1 MHTCSNV
8 VLLSVRRV
16 TAVGLAVC
24 VSVGCS
30 SAVGGARLEATA
42 GAGFAGLHV
51 DEQLE
56 SPLLLPCNTPCAQ
69 TASDTSVLLRTN
81 TRFAW
86 KPAISTGL
94 ALHVPL
100 SSTSSFAWGIGGHM
114 VFIPNSE
121 GQTTPFPAATVH
133 FGDGRGEVFFGA
145 IFLRDDAVQ
154 FPNGLDTITVRRT
167 ASVAAPNFVLR
178 NAGTRRLSNFYAGLQ
193 LNGSR
198 QSESEALAAAGKP
211 PASVKDVKL
220 VPETIAAKVG
230 DSKQIL
236 YVLVDAGGSPVAA
249 AVRTTWTS
257 QQPEVATVSA
267 TGLVSAKS
275 KGTTNII
282 VQVGEIVKVV
292 PVTISD
298 N

>member
-1 MHTCSNV
+1 MHARGS
-8 VLLSVRRV
+8 VLQLCAQRLTTISVALV
-16 TAVGLAVC
+16 ASIGCHAF
-24 VSVGCS
+24 VS
-30 SAVGGARLEATA
+30 GARLEGTA

-56 SPLLLPCNTPCAQ
+56 SPLLLPCKTPCAQ

-81 TRFAW
+81 SRFTW

-94 ALHVPL
+94 ALHVPV
-100 SSTSSFAWGIGGHM
+100 SATSLFAWGIGGHM

-145 IFLRDDAVQ
+145 IFLRDDLVQ
-154 FPNGLDTITVRRT
+154 FPNGLDTVTVRKT

-198 QSESEALAAAGKP
+198 QSESDALTAARKLP
-211 PASVKDVKL
+211 ENVKDVKL
-220 VPETIAAKVG
+220 VPETIAARVG

-236 YVLVDAGGSPVAA
+236 FVLVDAGGSPVAA
-249 AVRTTWTS
+249 AVRPTWTS
-257 QQPEVATVSA
+257 QQPDVATVSA
-267 TGLVSAKS
+267 TGIVSAKS
-275 KGTTNII
+275 KGAANII
-282 VQVGEIVKVV
+282 IQVGDIVKVV
-292 PVTISD
+292 PVTVTD
-298 N
+298 